1 MEVNDVISV
10 EDTSK
15 ENDAISTFSCV
26 RMKPLTTV
34 SSRSRVENPYD
45 ETQVFVEV
53 QFRTKPQIVYL
64 TRNNLLFD
72 LGSRETVE
80 ARELFAPTIIKLFQI
95 NFCWPLLSM
104 DILDN
109 LPSKARFWNFFK
121 RVVSRFGNKVVKRNI
136 KSKKSVLNIVVRVEH
151 LIVAHHYWNNKAEE
165 ELAEFHMEFCRLKSR
180 NNEDLEETQSRT
192 ISIFQT
198 IRINK
203 LDDNMVDDGG
213 DADGCVI
220 CLDEFKKGNKVIRF
234 PCEHLFHSECIIKW
248 INKSQPDT
256 VCPTCM
262 EELTPDLTF

>member
-1 MEVNDVISV
+1 MEENDAISV

-15 ENDAISTFSCV
+15 ENDAISTFSFV

-34 SSRSRVENPYD
+34 CSRSMVENPYD

-53 QFRTKPQIVYL
+53 QLRTRAQIVYL
-64 TRNNLLFD
+64 TRKNLLFD

-80 ARELFAPTIIKLFQI
+80 ARELFTPTIVKLFQI
-95 NFCWPLLSM
+95 NFVDLLASDIFRNCSVEPLSSM
-104 DILDN
+104 DMLDN

-121 RVVSRFGNKVVKRNI
+121 RVISRFGNKIAKRNI

-151 LIVAHHYWNNKAEE
+151 LIVAHHYWNNERTRWIPYA
-165 ELAEFHMEFCRLKSR
+165 
-180 NNEDLEETQSRT
+180 TQSRM

-198 IRINK
+198 IRIKK
-203 LDDNMVDDGG
+203 LDENMVDDAG
-213 DADGCVI
+213 DAEGCVI
-220 CLDEFKKGNKVIRF
+220 CLDEYKKGNKVIRF
-234 PCEHLFHSECIIKW
+234 PCEHLFHSECIMKW

-262 EELTPDLTF
+262 EELTPHLTF